1 MTDLPKLT
9 ESDVRRWAGEGSF
22 ERGRGYFRRG
32 HVLDPRRQ
40 GHTLKARCIG
50 SRARPYHVE
59 VTLGPEGIVVGDCSC
74 PVGGGGHCKHAAALL
89 LTWLH
94 QPDAFLEVE
103 DLEAALNRR
112 SKAELVALV
121 RRMVTRFPD
130 LETMLELPVVGAAE
144 AEQPLDPEVIRRQ
157 VSSAFYGIGPADWGA
172 VYGIAQQ
179 LLELVDI
186 GDDYAG
192 RGEWRNAATVYE
204 TVARQVLDSYGMVQ
218 DEEGEFHP
226 IVDGCV
232 EGLGECLRA
241 TEDPVQRAVLLRAL
255 FDVYRWDVDFGGIDM
270 GYQAPVII
278 LEQATPE
285 ERQQVA
291 AWVRAGLPHGDS
303 WSDNYHRQVFGGFLL
318 SLEEDRLDNEAFL
331 CVCRETNRWRDLVDR
346 LLALGRVD
354 EAAAVAR
361 EVGDYDLLQLASIFG
376 SHDHADLAESLIR
389 ERVQAGRAGAE
400 GSARRDSRLI
410 VWLKDRAQ
418 ERGDLAEALAL
429 AEELFWQRPAV
440 PAYQE
445 MRELARPLG
454 RWDDLRAA
462 VLARL
467 ADEGRFGLSTEIY
480 LEEGEIDRALEIVE
494 QPGAP
499 KWGWARAGS
508 PLRIRV
514 AEAAEESRPQAAIRI
529 YREAIERL
537 IAARGRGNYAAAAR
551 HLIRVRD
558 LYRRLGEAA
567 TWETLIADLREQN
580 RRLPALRDE
589 LNKAGL

>member
-40 GHTLKARCIG
+40 GNTLKARCIG
-50 SRARPYHVE
+50 SRARPYQVE

-74 PVGGGGHCKHAAALL
+74 PVGRGGHCKHAAALL

-112 SKAELVALV
+112 SKAELVALI
-121 RRMVTRFPD
+121 RRMVARFPD

-144 AEQPLDPEVIRRQ
+144 VEQPLDPEVIRRQ
-157 VSSAFYGIGPADWGA
+157 VNSAFYGIGPADWGA

-226 IVDGCV
+226 VVDGCV

-241 TEDPVQRAVLLRAL
+241 TEDPVQREVLLRAL

-270 GYQAPVII
+270 GYQAPGII

-291 AWVRAGLPHGDS
+291 AWVRAGLPRGDS

-318 SLEEDRLDNEAFL
+318 SLEEDQLDDEAFL
-331 CVCRETNRWRDLVDR
+331 RVCRETNRWRDLVDR

-361 EVGDYDLLQLASIFG
+361 EVGDYDLLQLAGIFG
-376 SHDHADLAESLIR
+376 FHEQADLAESLIR
-389 ERVQAGRAGAE
+389 ERVQTGRAGAE

-429 AEELFWQRPAV
+429 AEELFWDRPAV

-445 MRELARPLG
+445 MRKLARPLDQ
-454 RWDDLRAA
+454 WDSLRAA
-462 VLARL
+462 VLTRL

-480 LEEGEIDRALEIVE
+480 LEEGEIDRALETLE

-499 KWGWARAGS
+499 RWGWARAGS

-514 AEAAEESRPQAAIRI
+514 AEAAEESRPRAAIRI
-529 YREAIERL
+529 HKEAVERL

-580 RRLPALRDE
+580 RRLPALQDE